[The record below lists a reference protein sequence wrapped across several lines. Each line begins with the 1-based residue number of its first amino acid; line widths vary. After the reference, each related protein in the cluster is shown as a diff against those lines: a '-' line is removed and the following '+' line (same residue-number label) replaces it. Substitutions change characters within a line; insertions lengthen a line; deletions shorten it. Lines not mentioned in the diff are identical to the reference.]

1 MSKKIKIAYL
11 DYSPVFAGAERVLY
25 TIIDNLDRTKYEPY
39 MVFPFPRE
47 FHQRYD
53 SLDCEK
59 HYLSPKLTWWHGSEY
74 WKHPLRGTDMLK
86 RFIFGR
92 RLAKYL
98 IREGIGIL
106 HVNLLRP
113 DCYFWIKPC
122 HDAGIKVIGHYRSQ
136 EYEWIPGPKVQK
148 CCNLILCVSKFS
160 RSHFISKGIFTESRV
175 LYDSIDTGTL
185 HCELTIEEAK
195 EKLGFPKECVL
206 LSSVGQLSRHKGHDN
221 AIRALAEI
229 LQQYPNAILYIAGGG
244 DFQYLK
250 DIAQELNVSEN
261 VKFSE
266 RQVSNIQ
273 EVYRASDIILSLTKV
288 GEAFGLVPFESSY
301 IGTPFVA
308 PEFGAITEFV
318 EGDGKNLL
326 VDTNDVNKIA
336 ERIDWILTHHT
347 EAESIVVQ
355 IQQQI
360 KDRIGPSVMVNN
372 LSNVYDELST
382 NYSKYLR

>member
-25 TIIDNLDRTKYEPY
+25 TIINNLDRSKYEPY

-47 FHQRYD
+47 FHRRYET
-53 SLDCEK
+53 LDCEK

-98 IREGIGIL
+98 NDNGISIL

-136 EYEWIPGPKVQK
+136 DYEWVSGPKVQR
-148 CCNLILCVSKFS
+148 CCDLILCVSKFS

-185 HCELTIEEAK
+185 QCSLSKQEAK
-195 EKLGFPKECVL
+195 HKLGFPIDCIL

-221 AIRALAEI
+221 AIRAFAKIMER
-229 LQQYPNAILYIAGGG
+229 YPNALLYIAGGG
-244 DFQYLK
+244 DSQYLK
-250 DIAQELNVSEN
+250 DIAQELNVSN
-261 VKFSE
+261 KVILSE

-288 GEAFGLVPFESSY
+288 GEGFGLVPFESSY

-318 EGDGKNLL
+318 DGDGKNLL
-326 VDTNDVNKIA
+326 VDTNDVNKIV
-336 ERIDWILTHHT
+336 ERIEWILTHHT
-347 EAESIVVQ
+347 EAESIVAQ
-355 IQQQI
+355 IQQLI
-360 KDRIGPSVMVNN
+360 KERIVPSVMVNN
-372 LSNVYDELST
+372 LSKVYDELSLK
-382 NYSKYLR
+382 N

>member
-1 MSKKIKIAYL
+1 MQKIKIAYL
-11 DYSPVFAGAERVLY
+11 DYSYVFAGAERVLY
-25 TIIDNLDRTKYEPY
+25 TIIDNLDRTKYKPY

-98 IREGIGIL
+98 TRNDIGIL

-122 HDAGIKVIGHYRSQ
+122 HDAGIKVIGHFRSQ
-136 EYEWIPGPKVQK
+136 TKEWISGSKVQK
-148 CCNLILCVSKFS
+148 CCDLILCVSKFS
-160 RSHFISKGIFTESRV
+160 RDSFIENGIYTESRV

-185 HCELTIEEAK
+185 HCELTKEEAK
-195 EKLGFPKECVL
+195 EKLGFPKECIL
-206 LSSVGQLSRHKGHDN
+206 LSSVGQLSPHKGHDN
-221 AIRALAEI
+221 AIRAFAEI
-229 LQQYPNAILYIAGGG
+229 LQRYPNALLYIAGGG
-244 DFQYLK
+244 DSQYLK
-250 DIAQELNVSEN
+250 DIVQELNVTDK
-261 VKFSE
+261 VMFSE
-266 RQVSNIQ
+266 TQVSNIQ
-273 EVYRASDIILSLTKV
+273 EVYRASDIALSLTKI
-288 GEAFGLVPFESSY
+288 GEPFGLVPFESSY

-326 VDTNDVNKIA
+326 VDTNDVKKIV

-347 EAESIVVQ
+347 EADSIVAQ
-355 IQQQI
+355 IQQLI
-360 KDRIGPSVMVNN
+360 KDQIVPSVMASN
-372 LSNVYDELST
+372 LSKVYNELST
-382 NYSKYLR
+382 N